1 MNTSARVAAFHRLHQ
16 SGCFVIPNPWDI
28 GSARMLAGLG
38 FPAIATTS
46 AGMAWSL
53 GRRDN
58 DISIDVALAHLRTMA
73 GCVEVP
79 VNADFE
85 DAFAADADSV
95 AVNVAK
101 AATTGVAGLSIEDST
116 GNKAEPLHELR
127 LAVDRVR
134 AARRA
139 IDDSGTGVLL
149 TGRSEGF
156 ITGRPDLAETIR
168 RLVAYAEAGAD
179 CLYAP
184 GVRAPSDIAAIVNA
198 VAPKPVNVLVGGD
211 YLTVAQ
217 LADLGVRRISVG
229 GALAR
234 AAWTGFLIAAK
245 EIAAQ
250 GTFTGIGRG
259 ISVPEMNSLFG
270 TSGRH
275 GAG

>member
-85 DAFAADADSV
+85 DGFAADADSV
-95 AVNVAK
+95 QVNVAK
-101 AATTGVAGLSIEDST
+101 AARTGVAGLSIEDST

-156 ITGRPDLAETIR
+156 ITGRPDLAETIT